1 MNINMK
7 TITLD
12 DEAYRRL
19 KSWKRSAGDSFSKV
33 VKRVVP
39 EAGTL
44 GALARFVEERSAID
58 SKQDVILEETIGD
71 RSKEK
76 ADPWN

>member
-1 MNINMK
+1 MK

-19 KSWKRSAGDSFSKV
+19 KSWKRSSGDSFSKV

-44 GALARFVEERSAID
+44 GALVHFVEERRVID
-58 SKQDVILEETIGD
+58 SKRDVILEETIED
-71 RSKEK
+71 RAKEK
-76 ADPWN
+76 ADPWT

>member
-1 MNINMK
+1 MK

-19 KSWKRSAGDSFSKV
+19 LAWKKPKGDSFSKV

-44 GALARFVEERSAID
+44 GALVDFASGRSPSEEKDEILEASIEERGPN
-58 SKQDVILEETIGD
+58 KHE
-71 RSKEK
+71 
-76 ADPWN
+76 PWT